1 MRHSEAQ
8 LNSLAIRALVGCG
21 LAHADAV
28 DTARILVMADM
39 FGLHTHGLSRIE
51 SYGERLM
58 NGGIDRHA
66 RIEVERVAPS
76 MAKVN
81 GNNGVG
87 PLVGLRALEAATEL
101 ARETGVGIALARAS
115 NHFGPI
121 SPYNYLAAQ
130 GGFASMICSNAS
142 VTIAPTGGSEARFG
156 NSPIGFG
163 VPNPGSHPFM
173 LDMAMSV
180 VARAKIRRA
189 LKRGESIPDTW
200 ATDRAGRPTSDPK
213 AALEGFLLPIGGHK
227 GYGLALVVDLLAGLL
242 SGASYL
248 THVKSWIDE
257 PEQPQ
262 DIGHFYLLFDTAR
275 LGSTQWLAQRMADF
289 CEILRSTPPSDPQ
302 VRVRVPGD
310 GEVDTMQRHRRD
322 GVELEPGLHEKLDAM
337 AAR

>member
-1 MRHSEAQ
+1 MKEAD
-8 LNSLAIRALVGCG
+8 LTALAVRALAGAG

-28 DTARILVMADM
+28 DAARILVMAEM
-39 FGLHTHGLSRIE
+39 FGLPTHGLSRIE
-51 SYGERLM
+51 SYGDRLIK
-58 NGGIDRHA
+58 GGIDKRA
-66 RIEVERVAPS
+66 KVEVERVAPA

-81 GNNGVG
+81 GNNAVG

-142 VTIAPTGGSEARFG
+142 VTIAPWGGREARFG

-180 VARAKIRRA
+180 AARAKIRNA
-189 LKRGESIPDTW
+189 LKRGQDIPQTW
-200 ATDRAGRPTSDPK
+200 ATDRDGKPTTDPK
-213 AALEGFLLPIGGHK
+213 AALDGFLLAIGGHK
-227 GYGLALVVDLLAGLL
+227 GYGLALVVDLLSGLL

-257 PEQPQ
+257 PGEPQ
-262 DIGHFYLLFDTAR
+262 GIGHFFLLFDTAR
-275 LGSTQWLAQRMADF
+275 LGSTEWLAKRMRDF
-289 CEILRSTPPSDPQ
+289 CDILRSTPAADPDKP
-302 VRVRVPGD
+302 VLVPGD
-310 GEVDTMQRHRRD
+310 IEIATLERHRRE
-322 GVELEPGLHEKLDAM
+322 GVTLEAGLQEKLEAL
-337 AAR
+337 AARG